1 MPVGG
6 LLLAVV
12 GSRVLVRLAMH
23 FVLSHPGS
31 RAMDCDQA
39 DIVGVVGGNAVDLV
53 LFDVDSSLL
62 AGFALAARLRAA
74 DRACNA
80 PGYAM
85 LVAATSSESK
95 YQDCQVGGS
104 AINGVLKMPCD
115 VLQFADRIDR
125 WCPAADHRADSR
137 RPRDIALAHSRPLS

>member
-12 GSRVLVRLAMH
+12 GNRVLVRLAMH
-23 FVLSHPGS
+23 FVLSRPGS

-39 DIVGVVGGNAVDLV
+39 DIVGVVGSNAVDLV

-62 AGFALAARLRAA
+62 AGFALAAHLRAA

-95 YQDCQVGGS
+95 YLDCHVGGS
-104 AINGVLKMPCD
+104 AIDGVLKMPCD
-115 VLQFADRIDR
+115 VLQFADRIDL
-125 WCPAADHRADSR
+125 WCAAADHRVGSS
-137 RPRDIALAHSRPLS
+137 RPRDVAPAHGQPVS